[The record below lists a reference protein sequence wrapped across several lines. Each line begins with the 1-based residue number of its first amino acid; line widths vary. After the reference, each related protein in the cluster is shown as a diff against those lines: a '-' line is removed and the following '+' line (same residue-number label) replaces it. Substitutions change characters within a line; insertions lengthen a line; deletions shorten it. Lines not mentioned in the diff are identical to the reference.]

1 MKQNKKKNKKIILYI
16 FYKNDSQ
23 RCPKGEIKI
32 KIFRIS
38 QEETRRNQSI
48 GMNYLLLFPLK
59 SPLNFQIKKL

>member
-38 QEETRRNQSI
+38 QEETRRN
-48 GMNYLLLFPLK
+48 
-59 SPLNFQIKKL
+59 